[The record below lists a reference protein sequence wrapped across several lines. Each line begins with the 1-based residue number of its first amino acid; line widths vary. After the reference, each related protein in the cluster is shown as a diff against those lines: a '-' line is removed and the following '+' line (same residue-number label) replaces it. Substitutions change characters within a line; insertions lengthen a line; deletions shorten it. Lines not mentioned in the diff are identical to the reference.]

1 MARFLLAWELGGG
14 LGHLVP
20 LARLA
25 EALLHRG
32 HTVDLVLKDLSLAH
46 EVLGPWADSAS
57 LRLWQ
62 APCWLPAPDGFGEPA
77 THADLLL
84 RAGFVDG
91 ASLSG
96 LVRAWRQ
103 LYATCR
109 PEVLVA
115 DHAPT
120 ALLAARGQ
128 GMRRSLFG
136 NGFFVPPPGRPMPAF
151 RDWEE
156 VSPARIEAAESRV
169 LAACNDSLAQCGAA
183 PIDALSMLFDVDE
196 VFLLGWA
203 ELDHL
208 GPWRGPAPP
217 PSWGPMLLPGADGAD
232 WPWPENEGP
241 RVVAYLQAAHPAVE
255 AVLQTLKEGPWQAVM
270 YLAGVSH
277 GHAMDLGGARLHV
290 VARPIDLR
298 AALVRADLMLVGG
311 TGTAYQA
318 LAQGVPTVLLPM
330 HAEQLLF
337 ARRVVATGAGV
348 MLWPGEVAAGLGR
361 ALRAVGNSLGF
372 RRAAQALAAR
382 HPGEALPAIVA
393 RCEALAGLSG
403 SAR

>member
-25 EALLHRG
+25 EALVRRG
-32 HTVDLVLKDLSLAH
+32 HTVDLVLKDLSRAH
-46 EVLGPWADSAS
+46 EVLGPWAEGAS

-62 APCWLPAPDGFGEPA
+62 APCWLPVAHGLDEPA
-77 THADLLL
+77 GHADLLL

-109 PEVLVA
+109 PDVLVA

-120 ALLAARGQ
+120 ALLAARDH

-156 VSPARIEAAESRV
+156 VPQARLEAAEARV
-169 LAACNDSLAQCGAA
+169 LAACNNALARCGGA
-183 PIDALSMLFDVDE
+183 PIDSLSMLFDVDE

-208 GPWRGPAPP
+208 APSRGQAPSR
-217 PSWGPMLLPGADGAD
+217 SWGPVLLPRTDLAD
-232 WPWPENEGP
+232 WPWPETGGP
-241 RVVAYLQAAHPAVE
+241 RVVAYLQAAHPAID
-255 AVLQTLKEGPWQAVM
+255 AVLQTLRGGPWQAVL
-270 YLAGVSH
+270 YLAGVSPDR
-277 GHAMDLGGARLHV
+277 ATALGSARLQ
-290 VARPIDLR
+290 VATRPIDLG
-298 AALVRADLMLVGG
+298 AALARADLMLVGG

-337 ARRVVATGAGV
+337 ARRVVAAGAGV
-348 MLWPGEVAAGLGR
+348 MLWPGEVAVGLGR
-361 ALRAVGNSLGF
+361 ALQAVGAGGGF
-372 RRAAQALAAR
+372 RRAAQSLAAR

-393 RCEALAGLSG
+393 RCEALADLSD